1 MIKKADF
8 EEEFPDFQKNVG
20 GPVTIT
26 RNDKEPALIMS
37 DGLNKS
43 KLRDITFKASQ
54 SVTGELPRWLRGK
67 VSTCQ
72 WRKCEFD
79 PWIRKTPWRRKWL
92 SIPFVAWEIPWTNVS
107 NGLQFTETQRVWH
120 DWMTEHKKPETS
132 HTPKS
137 APNGSINVLATT
149 VLTPS
154 QSPAYTR
161 YASIYVWITQMI
173 KQMLTHFY
181 LSKPTSLLIT
191 HFSETHMKSIPW
203 PAWTDSSYKHSFLWL
218 WHVKKFNFFGWWP
231 TSLQIWKKNH
241 IDNGSF

>member
-8 EEEFPDFQKNVG
+8 EEEFPDFQKNMG

-26 RNDKEPALIMS
+26 RNDKEPALIVS

-43 KLRDITFKASQ
+43 KLYDITFKARQ
-54 SVTGELPRWLRGK
+54 WQ
-67 VSTCQ
+67 VSFPGGSEV
-72 WRKCEFD
+72 KYPPASEG
-79 PWIRKTPWRRKWL
+79 
-92 SIPFVAWEIPWTNVS
+92 NVS
-107 NGLQFTETQRVWH
+107 LIPGSGRPPGGGNGYQFPFLPGKSHGQRCPMGYSLQKHRIWH
-120 DWMTEHKKPETS
+120 DWVTEHNKPETS
-132 HTPKS
+132 HTPES
-137 APNGSINVLATT
+137 APIGSINVLATT
-149 VLTPS
+149 VLKPS
-154 QSPAYTR
+154 HSPAYTR
-161 YASIYVWITQMI
+161 YASIYIWITQVI

-231 TSLQIWKKNH
+231 TSLKIWKKKKSH
-241 IDNGSF
+241 W